1 MSEQAYNGTRV
12 GAVPIDGGEVR
23 FTYDDAGNVTGTF
36 EDLTYRDAW
45 FETHLIDG
53 WRDVISAAAA
63 GASGDAHVQQ
73 VATDDVAA
81 AARVA
86 DVHLRAAAALD
97 AAGKGDSPEARHLH
111 RSAADRFAAIE
122 ERYGHVLRR
131 HDDAVYVPPNP
142 SKPASP
148 PPPGFEDTP
157 RTYAPDGA
165 AVGFDLSKGYVA
177 PAGFRVRFTHAA
189 DGTVSAFVAEAHVG
203 IDTVV
208 RDLLQPGWETSF
220 EAHVLKVAH
229 RSPFMK
235 LLAWFRRETVP
246 TREAVRLDLGA
257 RLKEL
262 LSGIYVRRQAL
273 LGLERANL
281 GKSPEAAFVREEVAK
296 ATAEC
301 CALAGG
307 KDIFR

>member
-1 MSEQAYNGTRV
+1 MSEQPNNSTRIGT
-12 GAVPIDGGEVR
+12 VPIDGGEVR
-23 FTYDDAGNVTGTF
+23 FTYDDVGNVTGTF

-81 AARVA
+81 SARIA
-86 DVHLRAAAALD
+86 DVHLRAAAALE
-97 AAGKGDSPEARHLH
+97 AAGKGDSPEVRHLH

-131 HDDAVYVPPNP
+131 HDDAVYLPPNP
-142 SKPASP
+142 AKPAAP
-148 PPPGFEDTP
+148 APVGFEDTP
-157 RTYAPDGA
+157 RTYAADGT
-165 AVGFDLSKGYVA
+165 AVGFDLSRGYVA
-177 PAGFRVRFTHAA
+177 PAGFVVRFTYAPGGA
-189 DGTVSAFVAEAHVG
+189 VASFAAEAGVG
-203 IDTVV
+203 MDTVV

-220 EAHVLKVAH
+220 EAHVEKVAH
-229 RSPFMK
+229 RSPLRK
-235 LLAWFRRETVP
+235 LLAWFRHEAVP
-246 TREAVRLDLGA
+246 TRETLRRELGA

-262 LSGIYVRRQAL
+262 LTGIYVRRQAL

-281 GKSPEAAFVREEVAK
+281 GKSPEAAFVRDEIAK
-296 ATAEC
+296 ATAESC
-301 CALAGG
+301 SLADG

>member
-1 MSEQAYNGTRV
+1 MSDQTNNGTRV
-12 GAVPIDGGEVR
+12 GSVPIDGGEVR
-23 FTYDDAGNVTGTF
+23 FTYDDAGNVIGTF

-97 AAGKGDSPEARHLH
+97 AAGKGDSPEARYLH

-122 ERYGHVLRR
+122 EKYGHVLRR

-142 SKPASP
+142 VTAAAP

-157 RTYAPDGA
+157 RTYAPDGT
-165 AVGFDLSKGYVA
+165 AVGFDLTKGYVA
-177 PAGFRVRFTHAA
+177 PAGFRVRFTHAD
-189 DGTVSAFVAEAHVG
+189 DGSVSAFVAEAQVG
-203 IDTVV
+203 MDTVV
-208 RDLLQPGWETSF
+208 RELLQPGWETSF
-220 EAHVLKVAH
+220 EAHVEKVAH
-229 RSPFMK
+229 RSPFRK
-235 LLAWFRRETVP
+235 VLAWFRREAVP
-246 TREAVRLDLGA
+246 TREAVRLELGA

-262 LSGIYVRRQAL
+262 LTDIYVRRQAL
-273 LGLERANL
+273 LGLERASL
-281 GKSPEAAFVREEVAK
+281 GKSAEAAFVKAEIAK
-296 ATAEC
+296 AMAESC
-301 CALAGG
+301 GLAGG